1 MDIQDLEHFK
11 RLLEEKRLSIM
22 RDLGLLETRSMST
35 TTVDASGG
43 PVYSD
48 HMPELGSDAIEREKA
63 FLFAS
68 RDGAYLAQVEEAL
81 KRIQAGTFGVC
92 RACGKPIPKERMEAV
107 PTTTIC
113 VPCKEA
119 EHQKQKRRSA

>member
-1 MDIQDLEHFK
+1 MTKQDAVHFR
-11 RLLEEKRLSIM
+11 RLLEDKRTAIM
-22 RDLGLLETRSMST
+22 QDLGLLETHSMKATSA
-35 TTVDASGG
+35 DSSGDL
-43 PVYSD
+43 VYSD

-68 RDGAYLAQVEEAL
+68 RDGNYLSQLEDAL
-81 KRIQAGTFGVC
+81 RRIDEGTFGVC
-92 RACGKPIPKERMEAV
+92 RECGKEIPQERMEAV

-119 EHQKQKRRSA
+119 DHQSQRRSA

>member
-1 MDIQDLEHFK
+1 MTDKELKHFGG
-11 RLLEEKRLSIM
+11 LLEEKRLEIM
-22 RDLGLLETRSMST
+22 RDLGMLEEHSTRAT
-35 TTVDASGG
+35 TSESASG

-48 HMPELGSDAIEREKA
+48 HMPELGSDSMEREKA

-68 RDGAYLAQVEEAL
+68 RDGVYFTQVEDAL
-81 KRIQAGTFGVC
+81 RRIKDGTYGVC
-92 RACGKPIPKERMEAV
+92 RACGKDIPLVRLEAV

-119 EHQKQKRRSA
+119 ENKERRKSA

>member
-1 MDIQDLEHFK
+1 MTERDLQKFK
-11 RLLEEKRLSIM
+11 KLLEEKRLSIVQ
-22 RDLGLLETRSMST
+22 DLGLLEERSMHT
-35 TTVDASGG
+35 TSAESSGDLI
-43 PVYSD
+43 YSD

-68 RDGAYLAQVEEAL
+68 RDGVYLSQIEEAL
-81 KRIQAGTFGVC
+81 RRVQDGTFGIC
-92 RACGKPIPKERMEAV
+92 RACGKKIPEERLEAV

-119 EHQKQKRRSA
+119 AGN